1 MKWDAHSRM
10 IIASFCL
17 EVTKS
22 RFNGTAD
29 EGSIAHKYACDLCT
43 QVDVEYCD
51 SDNFVLLFTY
61 RGQEVLKIYSSR
73 ITRNMEIRLSKEE
86 ADKANTMI
94 ALIDQLQ
101 VEPTYY
107 DLEV

>member
-1 MKWDAHSRM
+1 MKWDAHSSV

-17 EVTKS
+17 EVAKS

-29 EGSIAHKYACDLCT
+29 EGIAYKDAWNLYT

-51 SDNFVLLFTY
+51 FDNFVLFAY
-61 RGQEVLKIYSSR
+61 NGQEVLKVSSSR
-73 ITRNMEIRLSKEE
+73 VTRNMEIRLSEEE
-86 ADKANTMI
+86 ADKAITMI

-101 VEPTYY
+101 VEPTYC
-107 DLEV
+107 DLRG

>member
-1 MKWDAHSRM
+1 MKWDAHSKM
-10 IIASFCL
+10 IIASFCM
-17 EVTKS
+17 EVSKS
-22 RFNGTAD
+22 KFNGTAD
-29 EGSIAHKYACDLCT
+29 GGIASKDAWNLYT

-51 SDNFVLLFTY
+51 FDNFVLLFTY

-73 ITRNMEIRLSKEE
+73 ITRDMEIRLSEE
-86 ADKANTMI
+86 EVDKAITMI

-101 VEPTYY
+101 VEPAYY